1 MLPNNQLHCRQSTQF
16 LGFSFIAHV
25 HIHNK
30 SWAIFKW
37 RFTRSCLCQPY
48 FNFRAKKN
56 AFCIYNIQRLV
67 SMVCVVNL
75 IPVCIHVCMSVG
87 FFSNNGCPI
96 RVNYEL
102 VRKQISAWPNNWIEK
117 KTNKRTVAKTVL
129 TQKTEESQKKL
140 VFDIKQLAKLP

>member
-48 FNFRAKKN
+48 FNFRAKKMHFAYITFDDWFRWSVLSIRFRC
-56 AFCIYNIQRLV
+56 AF
-67 SMVCVVNL
+67 MCVWVW
-75 IPVCIHVCMSVG
+75 V

-102 VRKQISAWPNNWIEK
+102 VRKQISTWPNNWIEK
-117 KTNKRTVAKTVL
+117 KNQQTHRRDNWL
-129 TQKTEESQKKL
+129 KKL
-140 VFDIKQLAKLP
+140 KKARKNWYLI